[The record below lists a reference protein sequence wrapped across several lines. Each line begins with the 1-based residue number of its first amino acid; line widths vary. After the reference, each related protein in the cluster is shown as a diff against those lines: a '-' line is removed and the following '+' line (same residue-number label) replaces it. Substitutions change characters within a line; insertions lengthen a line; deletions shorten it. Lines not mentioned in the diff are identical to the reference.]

1 MQEIINSFGIDWKI
15 FSAEIVNFLV
25 VILILYFFV
34 FKKIFEK
41 LEDRKKIIADGVE
54 KSELA
59 GEKLIE
65 AEKKSGEIIS
75 EARIKASEKINLA
88 INIAKEKEGI
98 ILNKVKEKSEGI
110 LEKARKSGEDQKK
123 DIISE
128 ADEEIVKMAILGAGK
143 ILSEK

>member
-1 MQEIINSFGIDWKI
+1 
-15 FSAEIVNFLV
+15 LV

-41 LEDRKKIIADGVE
+41 LEERKKIITDGIE

-75 EARIKASEKINLA
+75 EARIEASEKINLA
-88 INIAKEKEGI
+88 INTAKEKEEI
-98 ILNKVKEKSEGI
+98 ILSEAKNKGEVI
-110 LEKARKSGEDQKK
+110 LEKAKKTGEDQKK

-128 ADEEIVKMAILGAGK
+128 ADEEIVKMAILGAEK
-143 ILSEK
+143 ILSKK